1 MHRFLLLVIAVAA
14 GCAGTAGVDPTA
26 AVSEMLPGQQAYEN
40 VCARCHKRGR
50 GKAPAAGDRDAWED
64 RSPLWVAV
72 LEEHAKNGYL
82 KMPAKGGDPSLSDY
96 DVTAAAE
103 YMLTL
108 TYPER
113 RLD

>member
-1 MHRFLLLVIAVAA
+1 MHWFLLLVIAIAA
-14 GCAGTAGVDPTA
+14 GCADTSGLDRAATAQ
-26 AVSEMLPGQQAYEN
+26 EMLPGQQTYEN
-40 VCARCHKRGR
+40 VCARCHKKGR
-50 GKAPAAGDRDAWED
+50 GKAPAVGDRNAWEN

-108 TYPER
+108 TFPER
-113 RLD
+113 PPE